1 MRVVNLQTNEVHDV
15 WKYLKSSDGQESV
28 WCFDWYGHHV
38 IGVDCEFEQTIAG
51 NLSFYEIENLVQLIH
66 ADDWSYGNSKKHCEE
81 LVEKTRNKIGYNKDD
96 VKKHLK

>member
-51 NLSFYEIENLVQLIH
+51 NLYKRSVKPIH
-66 ADDWSYGNSKKHCEE
+66 RFSVDG
-81 LVEKTRNKIGYNKDD
+81 
-96 VKKHLK
+96 

>member
-38 IGVDCEFEQTIAG
+38 IGVDCEFEQTIEQRE
-51 NLSFYEIENLVQLIH
+51 LLITFRRWLIENEC
-66 ADDWSYGNSKKHCEE
+66 ADFGTDYFVVNEF
-81 LVEKTRNKIGYNKDD
+81 LRDNK
-96 VKKHLK
+96 LQP